1 MKELTPEE
9 QNQKRV
15 IYESMSARGQK
26 WVRKIGYDNWDP
38 FMKPKEPP
46 FMKEFDKKTDL
57 PENPLELYHFFMK
70 EHLGTAQDQ
79 EYNDQYKQGLMEAS
93 QMIRQF
99 EERLRAFSDFYLWYQ
114 EKKQRNRQEP

>member
-9 QNQKRV
+9 EKQKRL
-15 IYESMSARGQK
+15 IYESMSARGRK

-46 FMKEFDKKTDL
+46 FMKEFDKKSDL
-57 PENPLELYHFFMK
+57 PESPLELYHFFMK
-70 EHLGTAQDQ
+70 DRLETGQD
-79 EYNDQYKQGLMEAS
+79 EDYGEQYKQGLFEAT
-93 QMIRQF
+93 QMIKQF

-114 EKKQRNRQEP
+114 AKKEQSRRET